1 MKTFAFV
8 ALALATPVS
17 AEVTSASSNG
27 LEVRE
32 TVTVDKPP
40 AEAYSAFARVSS
52 WWSAEHSYSGNASNL
67 SLELTPG
74 GCFCE
79 RLPDGGG
86 VQHMHVTY
94 VDPGKRVILT
104 GSLGP
109 LLFLATTGV
118 MDVRFEPSG
127 SGTRVTLDYR
137 AAGFF
142 NGGADKIA
150 PAVDGVLG
158 EQLTGLK
165 AYLATTR

>member
-1 MKTFAFV
+1 MKAFALI
-8 ALALATPVS
+8 ALALAAPVS
-17 AEVTSASSNG
+17 AEVVSASPNG

-40 AEAYSAFARVSS
+40 AEAYAAFGRLGS
-52 WWSAEHSYSGNASNL
+52 WWSAEHSYSGNAANL
-67 SLELTPG
+67 SLELRPG

-79 RLPDGGG
+79 RLPKGGG

-94 VDPGKRVILT
+94 VDPGKQVILT

-109 LLFLATTGV
+109 LLSLATTGV
-118 MDVRFEPSG
+118 MDVHFEPAG
-127 SGTRVTLDYR
+127 GGTRITLDYR

-150 PAVDGVLG
+150 PGVDGVLV
-158 EQLTGLK
+158 EQLNRLK
-165 AYLATTR
+165 RYLTR